1 MLALFL
7 NTKLNAARNLTPGS
21 SSNSNSKMDTTG
33 LKIVLS
39 VLLLIGVAAL
49 VYYVYPTVLT
59 KSKSKSKSGKCKPS
73 DKEKN
78 PHGKTYKY
86 ESDGDCAL
94 TSCVDGYTF
103 DSSVVSC
110 TKLPDTN
117 VARAGQVCIPKSQ
130 EKVPHGN
137 VYVWGRDGEEC
148 LVSNCFHGYDAD
160 LGSGKC
166 NKNL

>member
-7 NTKLNAARNLTPGS
+7 NTNLRPVR
-21 SSNSNSKMDTTG
+21 NSNSKMDTTG

-137 VYVWGRDGEEC
+137 VYVWSRDGEEC

>member
-1 MLALFL
+1 MLLFL
-7 NTKLNAARNLTPGS
+7 NTKSNTVP
-21 SSNSNSKMDTTG
+21 NSNSKTTMDTTG

-39 VLLLIGVAAL
+39 VLLLVGVGAL
-49 VYYVYPTVLT
+49 VYYIYPMLSKS
-59 KSKSKSKSGKCKPS
+59 KSKSKSKSGKCTPS
-73 DKEKN
+73 AKEKE
-78 PHGKTYKY
+78 PHGKKYVY
-86 ESDGDCAL
+86 ESDGDCVL
-94 TSCVDGYTF
+94 NSCVEGYAF

-117 VARAGQVCIPKSQ
+117 VARAGQICIPSAKEQ
-130 EKVPHGN
+130 VPHGN
-137 VYVWGRDGEEC
+137 VYVYGRDGEEC

>member
-1 MLALFL
+1 MLLFL
-7 NTKLNAARNLTPGS
+7 NTKSNTVP
-21 SSNSNSKMDTTG
+21 NSNSKTTMDTTG

-39 VLLLIGVAAL
+39 VLLLVGVAAL
-49 VYYVYPTVLT
+49 VYYIYPMLSKSKSKP
-59 KSKSKSKSGKCKPS
+59 KSKSKSKSGKCTPS
-73 DKEKN
+73 AKETE
-78 PHGKTYKY
+78 PHGKKYVY
-86 ESDGDCAL
+86 ESDGDCVL
-94 TSCVDGYTF
+94 NSCVEGYAF

-117 VARAGQVCIPKSQ
+117 VARAGQICIPSAKEQ
-130 EKVPHGN
+130 VPHGN
-137 VYVWGRDGEEC
+137 VYVYGRDGEEC